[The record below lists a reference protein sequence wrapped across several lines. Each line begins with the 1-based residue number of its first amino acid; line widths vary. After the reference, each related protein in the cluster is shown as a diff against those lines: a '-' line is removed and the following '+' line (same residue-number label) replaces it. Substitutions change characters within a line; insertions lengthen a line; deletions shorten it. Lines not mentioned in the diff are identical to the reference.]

1 MFNVYCIFNIKVNRW
16 ILVEILFY
24 VSTCLQSFQS
34 VNQSYYN
41 PYASDALSLQSKAIK
56 IPFYKTKFA
65 ALLFS

>member
-1 MFNVYCIFNIKVNRW
+1 MLNDEFESIFYLNVH
-16 ILVEILFY
+16 
-24 VSTCLQSFQS
+24 TCLSSFQS

-65 ALLFS
+65 ALLFP